1 MSRAAPNRSA
11 TPEALRPLP
20 ITVHRNGAL
29 VDVIPEPME
38 VTGSGG

>member
-1 MSRAAPNRSA
+1 MPRAPKQARH
-11 TPEALRPLP
+11 TGPLP